1 MKNTMRSLLVLAVCI
16 VAGGCAPVARIEAA
30 GDIHAFLIAVRDDDR
45 AGFNAH
51 VDRRAVEDGLEA
63 RMLAQTQQSGEGVRA
78 LGAILAHP
86 LSKLAGDALLRP
98 DVFRAVA
105 EYYGYRP
112 GMEIPHSLLIA
123 AALRRL
129 PDGRICATLKHDG
142 SCVIT
147 FADEDNVWRLVSFD
161 GDLDMLKPGL

>member
-1 MKNTMRSLLVLAVCI
+1 MRV
-16 VAGGCAPVARIEAA
+16 
-30 GDIHAFLIAVRDDDR
+30 
-45 AGFNAH
+45 
-51 VDRRAVEDGLEA
+51 
-63 RMLAQTQQSGEGVRA
+63 

-105 EYYGYRP
+105 EYYGYQHD
-112 GMEIPHSLLIA
+112 MEIPGSLAIA

-129 PDGRICATLKHDG
+129 PDGRVCATLKHGG
-142 SCVIT
+142 SCLIT

-161 GDLDMLKPGL
+161 GDLGMLKPGL